1 MEDVDVEAL
10 LVDDAAPDQAT
21 AMAGA
26 LVSRNLAALT
36 GPCIILITRQNSYL
50 KRALHSEPRGNGVV
64 EISAPDF
71 RLIRYPLSMLG
82 LPDLH
87 ADVR

>member
-1 MEDVDVEAL
+1 MDVEDVDVEAL

-36 GPCIILITRQNSYL
+36 GPCIILITRQLSYL
-50 KRALHSEPRGNGVV
+50 NELFILYLA
-64 EISAPDF
+64 ATDW
-71 RLIRYPLSMLG
+71 
-82 LPDLH
+82 
-87 ADVR
+87 